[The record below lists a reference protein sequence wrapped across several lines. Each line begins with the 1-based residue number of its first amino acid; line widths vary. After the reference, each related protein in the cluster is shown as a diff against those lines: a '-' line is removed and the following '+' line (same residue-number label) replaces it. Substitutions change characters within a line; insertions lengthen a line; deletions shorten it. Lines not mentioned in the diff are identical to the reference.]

1 MALRDSVTKLIVN
14 LMIEQ
19 PAKRQGLAALQ
30 KRLQK
35 TGDDLATR
43 LKGIKD
49 SKENREKLRH
59 IIAME
64 KWGQCRLKVA
74 LGEAFV
80 ADETHAYK
88 PVEETSWEDLKSLYS
103 ITRLETKD
111 LARKLNNTDVLQKV
125 PHNQFGPL
133 SVLGWLRYLNTHAFF
148 ESKRIR

>member
-64 KWGQCRLKVA
+64 KWGQGRLKVA

-80 ADETHAYK
+80 ADENQAYK

-111 LARKLNNTDVLQKV
+111 LARKLNNSNVTLKV

-148 ESKRIR
+148 ESKRLR